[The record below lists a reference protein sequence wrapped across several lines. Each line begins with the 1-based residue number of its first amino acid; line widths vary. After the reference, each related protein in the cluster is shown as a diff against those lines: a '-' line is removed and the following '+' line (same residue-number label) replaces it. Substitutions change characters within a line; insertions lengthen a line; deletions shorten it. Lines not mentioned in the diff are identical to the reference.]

1 MTTFTRLLSIALISF
16 ATLTG
21 CGGGGGGGGG
31 GGAAAPPPAVGVG
44 DIVIDDFTIGF
55 PPDPVVFT
63 SFEFSMAA
71 PFSIGTSPFT
81 ADFLNGEALTRGNT
95 DLYNTG
101 DFAWHILNNSS
112 ARVEFRMPP
121 STLEFF
127 VLTENTTGIRTV
139 EIFDVDGVSILTVT
153 PMNAFELVEVI
164 RTGAQTLIGSM
175 VVTNTP
181 P

>member
-31 GGAAAPPPAVGVG
+31 GAAAPPPAVGVG
-44 DIVIDDFTIGF
+44 DIVIDDFTFGF

-101 DFAWHILNNSS
+101 DFAWHIFNNTS
-112 ARVEFRMPP
+112 ATVTFEMPP

-139 EIFDVDGVSILTVT
+139 EIFDVTGASILTVT
-153 PMNAFELVEVI
+153 PMNIFERVTVT
-164 RTGAQTLIGSM
+164 RTASETLIGLM